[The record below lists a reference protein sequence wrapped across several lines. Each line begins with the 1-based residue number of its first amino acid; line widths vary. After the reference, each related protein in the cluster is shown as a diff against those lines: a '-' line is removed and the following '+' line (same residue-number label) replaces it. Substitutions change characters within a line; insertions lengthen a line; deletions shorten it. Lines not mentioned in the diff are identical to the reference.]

1 MTYPKPS
8 LIERLQV
15 NREFL
20 VGTWAKI
27 PALETVELIG
37 HVGFD
42 FLVVDMEHAPHSF
55 QTAYQAI
62 AYGQSTG
69 MSVIA
74 RAPDRSG
81 SAAQRLLDAGIDG
94 ILVPRVETP
103 EQAAD
108 VTAAMAFPPTGYRG
122 MGYTSRA
129 ARWGLDSAADYLDH
143 GRKNIFRGIQLE
155 DIGALE
161 AIESIIEAPAL
172 NAIFIGFGDLQLS
185 SGRPASDP
193 KLRELE
199 QKVLKAAN
207 ARNIPCGTAVQK
219 PEEAVRCRD
228 IGYRYCMVSADTT
241 LFAHAVRNLIE
252 ETRAALR

>member
-1 MTYPKPS
+1 VYPKPS
-8 LIERLQV
+8 LIERLAATDA
-15 NREFL
+15 FL

-42 FLVVDMEHAPHSF
+42 FAVIDMEHAPHSF

-62 AYGQSTG
+62 AFGQSAG
-69 MSVIA
+69 MPVIA

-94 ILVPRVETP
+94 ILVPRVETA

-108 VTAAMAFPPTGYRG
+108 VTAAMAFPPMGYRG

-129 ARWGLDSAADYLDH
+129 GRWGLDSAAEYLDH
-143 GRKNIFRGIQLE
+143 GRNRILRGIQIE
-155 DIGALE
+155 DMGALE
-161 AIESIIEAPAL
+161 AIDDILQAPAL

-185 SGRPASDP
+185 SGLAASDP
-193 KLRELE
+193 RLRGLE
-199 QKVLKAAN
+199 AKVLEAAS

-219 PEEAVRCRD
+219 PAEAVRCRD
-228 IGYRYCMVSADTT
+228 AGYRYVMVSADTT
-241 LFAHAVRNLIE
+241 LFANAARDLID
-252 ETRAALR
+252 ETRSALR